1 MANGMDLS
9 DELGNEMRKT
19 EREHHKTDLA
29 NQVRA
34 LGLGINRAGH
44 EVSDEIKHVLDAAV
58 DPAPENNPE

>member
-1 MANGMDLS
+1 MDLS
-9 DELGNEMRKT
+9 EELGHEMKKT

-44 EVSDEIKHVLDAAV
+44 EVLEEIRNVPGAPA
-58 DPAPENNPE
+58 DPVPENTPE